1 LDTCAKR
8 QVIRAM
14 RARLQDTES
23 RSLANKGA
31 QFSANG
37 GENSPSNIMAE

>member
-1 LDTCAKR
+1 VVR
-8 QVIRAM
+8 SM

-23 RSLANKGA
+23 HLLSTKGHGA
-31 QFSANG
+31 VSR